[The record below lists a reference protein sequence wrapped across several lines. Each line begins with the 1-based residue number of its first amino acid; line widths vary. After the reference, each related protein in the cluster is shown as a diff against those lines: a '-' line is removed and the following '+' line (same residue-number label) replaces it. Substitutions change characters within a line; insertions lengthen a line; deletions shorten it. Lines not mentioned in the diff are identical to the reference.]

1 MKLLIIDD
9 HPMTCAGLQG
19 LLQAHWREAEV
30 RVLHDFHPD
39 VAQQPWD
46 HLFLDI
52 HLPGQVFADVL
63 AALGP
68 RLPQVVL
75 ISAYPQPAAVA
86 LARQQGV
93 CGVLPKNID
102 IQLIIDGFKR
112 ILQGERVFI
121 GNDGQAMGDGSG
133 SSGTAFGTP
142 DGPALTARQHDTLQA
157 LMAGLS
163 NKQIARKLGIS
174 EHTVKEHVTAI
185 LAAYGV
191 RNRLELLLQ
200 RQPPADTL
208 PQ

>member
-1 MKLLIIDD
+1 MKLLIVDD

-30 RVLHDFHPD
+30 AVLHDFSPAVTTRD
-39 VAQQPWD
+39 WD

-52 HLPGQVFADVL
+52 HLPGHAFADVL

-68 RLPQVVL
+68 RLPRVVL
-75 ISAYPQPAAVA
+75 ISAYPQPADVA
-86 LARQQGV
+86 QARQLGV
-93 CGVLPKNID
+93 SGVLPKNID
-102 IQLIIDGFKR
+102 IQLIIDGFRR

-121 GNDGQAMGDGSG
+121 GNDGQALPWPAEP
-133 SSGTAFGTP
+133 TA
-142 DGPALTARQHDTLQA
+142 PALTARQHDTLQA
-157 LMAGLS
+157 LLAGLS

-191 RNRLELLLQ
+191 KNRLELLLQ
-200 RQPPADTL
+200 RQAPGA
-208 PQ
+208 

>member
-1 MKLLIIDD
+1 MKLLIVDD

-30 RVLHDFHPD
+30 AVLHDFTPEVPAGD
-39 VAQQPWD
+39 WD

-52 HLPGQVFADVL
+52 HLPGHTFSDVL
-63 AALGP
+63 ATLAP
-68 RLPQVVL
+68 RLGQVVL

-93 CGVLPKNID
+93 CGVPPKNID
-102 IQLIIDGFKR
+102 IGLIIDGFRR
-112 ILQGERVFI
+112 ILLGERVFI
-121 GNDGQAMGDGSG
+121 GNDGQAMPWASE
-133 SSGTAFGTP
+133 A
-142 DGPALTARQHDTLQA
+142 PALTARQQDTLQS
-157 LMAGLS
+157 LLAGLS

-191 RNRLELLLQ
+191 KNRLELLLQ
-200 RQPPADTL
+200 RQAPGR
-208 PQ
+208 